1 MASPSFL
8 SRLATRCFTAG
19 QKLQVKRII
28 NAIRRAL
35 VAIHASYTPDDLRNR
50 LSSMGLA
57 PGDTVILHCSFS
69 ETNGFTGGPQQVIES
84 LLALLGPAG
93 NLMMMSMP
101 YTGAAMTYLKSGSV
115 FDVRTTPSR
124 MGLLTEIFRRKR
136 GVRRS
141 LNPVHPVLVYGPKA
155 EWLVEGHH
163 LLSYSCGEGSPFE
176 KALSLNAK
184 ILFYDA
190 DYLTCTFQHHL
201 EHRIRESF
209 GLRVYHPEM
218 METTLRDAEGRRFTL
233 KTHVFDPTTVRQR
246 DHVWMVLKDHLIE
259 RQQLTNAKI
268 GNTTLGL
275 TSTRAMAELTDELV
289 AARRLPHMKPQPSS
303 TTMSPAA

>member
-1 MASPSFL
+1 MASPSIL
-8 SRLATRCFTAG
+8 SRVATRCFTAG

-101 YTGAAMTYLKSGSV
+101 YTGAAMEYLKGGTV
-115 FDVRTTPSR
+115 FDVKTTPSR

-141 LNPVHPVLVYGPKA
+141 LNPVHPVLAYGPKA

-163 LLSYSCGEGSPFE
+163 ATAYSCGPDSPFD
-176 KALSLNAK
+176 KALSVNAK
-184 ILFYDA
+184 ILFFDA

-201 EHRIRESF
+201 EHRIRES
-209 GLRVYHPEM
+209 LSIRVYHPEAI
-218 METTLRDAEGRRFTL
+218 EATLRDARGDQFTL
-233 KTHVFDPTTVRQR
+233 TTYVFDPQTVRQR
-246 DHVWMVLKDHLIE
+246 DQVWMALKDHLLA
-259 RQQLTNAKI
+259 RQQLTNTTI

-275 TSTRAMAELTDELV
+275 TSTRAMADLAEELIRTG
-289 AARRLPHMKPQPSS
+289 RLPFVKSQPTS
-303 TTMSPAA
+303 TISHAA